1 MARISQKEREV
12 LLSLLGQ
19 FELPRRG
26 PHKRLMLSYVQA
38 FETLKTKQIISI
50 DGDGNISF
58 DKDQVEAI
66 VKKASQPLTTP
77 PLDITTA
84 DRKFIITHEHPY
96 ESVPTD
102 RMLTID
108 ELLECSNFAPKPT
121 KT

>member
-50 DGDGNISF
+50 DYDGNISF
-58 DKDQVEAI
+58 DKAQIE
-66 VKKASQPLTTP
+66 K
-77 PLDITTA
+77 
-84 DRKFIITHEHPY
+84 IITKHEPTIST
-96 ESVPTD
+96 ES
-102 RMLTID
+102 I
-108 ELLECSNFAPKPT
+108 EA
-121 KT
+121 